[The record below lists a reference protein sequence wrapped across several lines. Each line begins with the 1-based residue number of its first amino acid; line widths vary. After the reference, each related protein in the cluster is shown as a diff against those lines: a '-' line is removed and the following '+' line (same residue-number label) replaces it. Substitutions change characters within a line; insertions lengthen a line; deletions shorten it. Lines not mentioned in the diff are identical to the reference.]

1 MKPFFRT
8 AIFILLFLVLLATLV
23 FIYKRSQKK
32 PVIYETHTIS
42 KNNIVRK
49 VVATGSVV
57 PEKQIE
63 ITPKISGV
71 IESINVEA
79 GDMVSKGD
87 ILARIAI
94 VPNMINQN
102 AAESRV
108 RQAEINLDDAQRE
121 YERNKKLVENDV
133 ISEVE
138 FQQFKLRYNS
148 ALEEVQAAK
157 DNLLLIKK
165 GVTQKTKSQTNTLIR
180 STINGMVLDVPIK
193 EGTSVIESN
202 NFNNG
207 TIVAEIADMSKMIF
221 EGVVDESEV
230 DKLKLNMPIR
240 LTVGAIENKEFKA
253 NITYISPKGSE
264 VDGSIQFDIKAT
276 VELLD
281 DAFIRAGYSA
291 NANIIIDERKDVWVI
306 NEGLLQFDEKGAFV
320 EVEIA
325 EQVFEKRYIKTG
337 LSDGIN
343 AEILSGIDE
352 NDNIKQWDVSTTYD
366 DKKGKSKARNGR
378 PH

>member
-42 KNNIVRK
+42 KSDIVRK

-108 RQAEINLDDAQRE
+108 RQAEINLDDSQRE

>member
-1 MKPFFRT
+1 MKRFLRIALFL
-8 AIFILLFLVLLATLV
+8 LLFLLLIATFFV
-23 FIYKRSQKK
+23 IYKRSQKK
-32 PVIYETHTIS
+32 PVIYETHTLS
-42 KNNIVRK
+42 KSDVVRK
-49 VVATGSVV
+49 VVATGRVV

-71 IESINVEA
+71 IENINVEA
-79 GDMVSKGD
+79 GDMVVKGD
-87 ILARIAI
+87 VLAKIAI
-94 VPNMINQN
+94 IPNMISQN

-108 RQAEINLDDAQRE
+108 RQAGINLDDAQRE

-138 FQQFKLRYNS
+138 FQRFKLSYHS

-193 EGTSVIESN
+193 EGSSVIESN

-230 DKLKLNMPIR
+230 DKLKIGMPIR
-240 LTVGAIENKEFKA
+240 LTVGAIEDKQFKA
-253 NITYISPKGSE
+253 NIVYISPKGSE

-306 NEGLLQFDEKGAFV
+306 NEGLLQFDEEGAFV
-320 EVEIA
+320 EIEVA
-325 EQVFEKRYIKTG
+325 EQVFEKKYVETG

-343 AEILSGIDE
+343 AEVISGVTEKDK
-352 NDNIKQWDVSTTYD
+352 IKQWDVSTTYD
-366 DKKGKSKARNGR
+366 SKKGKPGAKNGR

>member
-1 MKPFFRT
+1 MVFLGTLFF
-8 AIFILLFLVLLATLV
+8 V
-23 FIYKRSQKK
+23 YKNSQKK
-32 PVIYETHTIS
+32 PITYETHTLS
-42 KNNIVRK
+42 KNDIIKK

-71 IESINVEA
+71 IEHINVEA

-87 ILARIAI
+87 ILAKVAI
-94 VPNMINQN
+94 VPNMISQN

-138 FQQFKLRYNS
+138 FQRFKLSYNS

-165 GVTQKTKSQTNTLIR
+165 GVTQKTRSQTNTLIR

-193 EGTSVIESN
+193 EGSSVIESN

-230 DKLKLNMPIR
+230 DKLAIGMPIR
-240 LTVGAIENKEFKA
+240 LTVGAIEGKQFKA

-276 VELLD
+276 VELLEG
-281 DAFIRAGYSA
+281 AFIRAGYSA

-306 NEGLLQFDEKGAFV
+306 NEGLLQFDDEGAFV
-320 EVEIA
+320 EIEVA
-325 EQVFEKRYIKTG
+325 EQVFEKRYVETG

-343 AEILSGIDE
+343 AEVVSGISDK
-352 NDNIKQWDVSTTYD
+352 DKIKQWDVSTSYEN
-366 DKKGKSKARNGR
+366 KKGKPGARNGR